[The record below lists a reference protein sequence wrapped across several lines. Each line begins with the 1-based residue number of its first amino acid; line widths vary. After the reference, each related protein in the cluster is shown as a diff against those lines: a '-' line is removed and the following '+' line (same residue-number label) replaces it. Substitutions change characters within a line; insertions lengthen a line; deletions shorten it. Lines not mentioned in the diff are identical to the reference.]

1 MFSFFCFIFYFILLL
16 SYILFFYFLV
26 PQAAKEAKVPPR
38 CSRPNRTPPP
48 PPNKLQVTT
57 ANRFTKHTGLGSF
70 VRSLG
75 LFPIA
80 IYSANVDRRVRADV
94 RRPRTRLHGNH
105 SSTSN
110 YHKLVF
116 VSLFCATAYCFY
128 IEQRMGLGRFVW
140 SHDGCF
146 RSCRRRSTGA
156 DIRSRT
162 KLHGNHST
170 SRSKFDENCLRFIVS
185 CVFPV
190 ECPTRM
196 SDKKYITQRTAQG
209 NETLALDGSSS
220 SQQCWST
227 TLSNTARRKTWHSN
241 LEYTTELKS

>member
-1 MFSFFCFIFYFILLL
+1 MCVCACMCLFVHLEREREREIREKDLRYTMFSFFCFIFYFILLL

-48 PPNKLQVTT
+48 PPPQQ
-57 ANRFTKHTGLGSF
+57 ASSHHSQQ
-70 VRSLG
+70 
-75 LFPIA
+75 
-80 IYSANVDRRVRADV
+80 IYETHRVGQLCAEFGAVSDSANVDRRVRADV

-140 SHDGCF
+140 SMAVSDLADVD
-146 RSCRRRSTGA
+146 RRALIFVLEQGFMEI
-156 DIRSRT
+156 IRR
-162 KLHGNHST
+162 H
-170 SRSKFDENCLRFIVS
+170 SRSLMKIVFVS
-185 CVFPV
+185 LF
-190 ECPTRM
+190 RAY
-196 SDKKYITQRTAQG
+196 S
-209 NETLALDGSSS
+209 LSS
-220 SQQCWST
+220 
-227 TLSNTARRKTWHSN
+227 AP
-241 LEYTTELKS
+241 LE